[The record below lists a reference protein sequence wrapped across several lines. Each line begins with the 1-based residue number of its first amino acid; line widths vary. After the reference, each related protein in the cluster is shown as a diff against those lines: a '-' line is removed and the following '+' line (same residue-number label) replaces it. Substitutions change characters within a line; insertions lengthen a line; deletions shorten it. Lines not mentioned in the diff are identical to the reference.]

1 MFVLPITAVAQG
13 YTLEE
18 CCQTALQHNLTLQ
31 SSRLDMLKADE
42 DKKKAFTAYF
52 LTSSL
57 PLRHHIAQ
65 NENQGVTLKKWV
77 TLGDASKKNVYL
89 CTMFVRK
96 KKNRSGT
103 ISVVVVSK
111 ARGKFREIKNF
122 GTAKSEAE
130 SAALYA
136 EAQKWMNSHDGQQ
149 EIDFDN
155 KRGLEVEETERVVNN
170 IDNVLIN
177 GTQLLLNKVY
187 DSIGFNRIPDEILRH
202 LVIARVSQ
210 PMSKLATVDYLKSY
224 YDEDVDLN
232 HIYRYMDK
240 LYNTQME
247 LAQSISVEH
256 TREIFGGK
264 IGLMFYDVTTLYFE
278 TAKTDVLREPGFS
291 KDGKTAESQVVLGLL
306 VSEGGYPLSYSLFNG
321 SQYEG
326 FTMIPMIDDFK
337 QRFTLGKDFVV
348 VADSGLM
355 NKTNVTL
362 LQQAGYKYILGARIK
377 SESKTVKD
385 WILSLEKKDKTCHE
399 YKRSNGEK
407 LIVSYSDKRAK
418 KDAYNRDR
426 GVERLRKAYKS
437 GRLTKQQVN
446 KRGYNKFLEI
456 SKDVEVVIS
465 EQKIADD
472 AKWDGLKGYITNTDL
487 DAEKVIKQYHGLWV
501 VERAFR
507 ISKGSLDMRPMFHF
521 TERRIEA
528 HVCICFIAYKVYKEL
543 ERIIKIKGIGM
554 SVGHVLDAARTITTI
569 RIKLPENGKIYSK
582 TLFLTEKHM
591 AIKPLFDSLEL
602 C

>member
-1 MFVLPITAVAQG
+1 
-13 YTLEE
+13 
-18 CCQTALQHNLTLQ
+18 
-31 SSRLDMLKADE
+31 
-42 DKKKAFTAYF
+42 
-52 LTSSL
+52 
-57 PLRHHIAQ
+57 
-65 NENQGVTLKKWV
+65 
-77 TLGDASKKNVYL
+77 
-89 CTMFVRK
+89 MFVRK
-96 KKNRSGT
+96 KKNRSGS

-111 ARGKFREIKNF
+111 AHGKFTEVKNF
-122 GTAKSEAE
+122 GVVTSDEEAE
-130 SAALYA
+130 SLCLKAKEWIKSYG
-136 EAQKWMNSHDGQQ
+136 GQQ
-149 EIDFDN
+149 QIDFDN
-155 KRGLEVEETERVVNN
+155 KKGLEIEETERFINN

-177 GTQLLLNKVY
+177 GTQLLLDNVY

-210 PMSKLATVDYLKSY
+210 PMSKLATVEYLKSY

-232 HIYRYMDK
+232 NIYRYMDK

-247 LAQSISVEH
+247 VAQEISVEH
-256 TREIFGGK
+256 TRKIFGGK

-278 TAKTDVLREPGFS
+278 TSKTDVLREPGFS

-337 QRFTLGKDFVV
+337 QRFTLGDDFVV

-355 NKTNVTL
+355 NKNNVTL
-362 LQQAGYKYILGARIK
+362 LQQAGYKYVLGARIK
-377 SESKTVKD
+377 SESSKVKD
-385 WILSLEKKDKTCHE
+385 WILSLEKQDKVCYE
-399 YKRSNGEK
+399 YKRSNGER

-426 GVERLRKAYKS
+426 GVARLRKAYKS
-437 GRLTKQQVN
+437 GHLTKQQVN

-456 SKDVEVVIS
+456 SKDIEVVIS
-465 EQKIADD
+465 EDKIAKD
-472 AKWDGLKGYITNTDL
+472 AEWDGLKGYITNTSL
-487 DAEKVIKQYHGLWV
+487 DAEKVIAEYHGLWV

-507 ISKGSLDMRPMFHF
+507 ISKGSLEMRPMFHF

-543 ERIIKIKGIGM
+543 ERIIILKKIDM
-554 SVGHVLDAARTITTI
+554 SVGHVLDAAKTITTI
-569 RIKLPENGKIYSK
+569 RVRLPENGTVFTK
-582 TLFLTEKHM
+582 TLFLTDRHR
-591 AIKPLFDSLEL
+591 AIQPLFEILGETE
-602 C
+602 